1 MIKTVGEFASEIKL
15 PVSTLLEQL
24 NKAGVMKSSPFDMLS
39 TPDIAKLLDYLRRSN
54 SSEVVKQSTRIRVRL
69 QKQPDEKTS
78 TLSRLDGSKPT
89 SHIDELE
96 SPPTPLKA
104 KPLQSNPEQQLIA
117 AGLTKS
123 QLDFLVRAGVP
134 MERVFNAKGMG
145 PGVYGAKMKDQ
156 DKWVAF
162 NVSSCRKAG
171 HTLRDRKGHCVQCDP
186 SNISYVRRH
195 DESGTVYVAFSSR
208 TGLVKVGTATRSDRV
223 DQLNSY
229 RYGGASDW
237 QKLHSFVCERA
248 GKVESLAHTA
258 LDQFRA
264 EGEYFKDG
272 GWIAC
277 SELFKCDISIAVKA
291 VEYAMKTVA
300 NK

>member
-1 MIKTVGEFASEIKL
+1 M
-15 PVSTLLEQL
+15 
-24 NKAGVMKSSPFDMLS
+24 
-39 TPDIAKLLDYLRRSN
+39 
-54 SSEVVKQSTRIRVRL
+54 
-69 QKQPDEKTS
+69 
-78 TLSRLDGSKPT
+78 
-89 SHIDELE
+89 
-96 SPPTPLKA
+96 
-104 KPLQSNPEQQLIA
+104 
-117 AGLTKS
+117 
-123 QLDFLVRAGVP
+123 
-134 MERVFNAKGMG
+134 
-145 PGVYGAKMKDQ
+145 
-156 DKWVAF
+156 
-162 NVSSCRKAG
+162 
-171 HTLRDRKGHCVQCDP
+171 QCDP